1 MWFWRS
7 SPHIYLIKRQSL
19 YNIPLVSYNNVLYTC
34 NTTQYSYIQLFVPS
48 RNVIYSSLYQV
59 LFIVLDL
66 STGQRN
72 SEWCRQDIK
81 QIFAKSLHEK
91 IKDYKGVIRIR
102 KSKDRQYYDQY
113 KKDKRAT
120 SDLQNTTQKTK
131 DWATWTSL
139 KTGLNPCAPEG
150 VSSFCSL
157 VTLVVLL
164 LNNTNIISN
173 DDLFYYCWTVMI
185 SHGVVNV

>member
-7 SPHIYLIKRQSL
+7 SPHIYLVKRQSL

-34 NTTQYSYIQLFVPS
+34 NTTQYSFIQLFVPS

-59 LFIVLDL
+59 LFIVLGL
-66 STGQRN
+66 STGQTN
-72 SEWCRQDIK
+72 SEWCRPDIK

-91 IKDYKGVIRIR
+91 IEDY
-102 KSKDRQYYDQY
+102 RQYYDQY

-150 VSSFCSL
+150 LAVS
-157 VTLVVLL
+157 V
-164 LNNTNIISN
+164 
-173 DDLFYYCWTVMI
+173 
-185 SHGVVNV
+185 H

>member
-1 MWFWRS
+1 LWFWRS
-7 SPHIYLIKRQSL
+7 SPHIYLINRQSL

-34 NTTQYSYIQLFVPS
+34 NTIQYSYIQLFVPS

-72 SEWCRQDIK
+72 SEWCRPDIK

-102 KSKDRQYYDQY
+102 KSKDRQYYHQY
-113 KKDKRAT
+113 KMDKRAT

-131 DWATWTSL
+131 DWAT
-139 KTGLNPCAPEG
+139 
-150 VSSFCSL
+150 
-157 VTLVVLL
+157 
-164 LNNTNIISN
+164 
-173 DDLFYYCWTVMI
+173 
-185 SHGVVNV
+185 